1 MFYSIF
7 RLLHILHLFKNY
19 RLSHNPHFIGIF
31 QICQLNL
38 CATCVLHVC
47 YRKKFTKIFKNS
59 KKRRYKKIPKT
70 QGFEDFCKC
79 FLKRVII
86 SWRTEVRVLLLSD
99 PVSFFL
105 SYEGLLS
112 GSLLFSVRDEDFRRT
127 AAELWQCR
135 V

>member
-86 SWRTEVRVLLLSD
+86 SLRTEVRVLLLSD

-112 GSLLFSVRDEDFRRT
+112 GSLLFSEKVCSHHLPE
-127 AAELWQCR
+127 AVLWRYR